1 MFGYAPV
8 GLEEVIVSLNTG
20 LNPRQFFKLNTD
32 DAENY
37 YVTIREIVGGRIV
50 PTEKTDRINDEALLL
65 CNNRSNLEAGDVL
78 FSGTGTIGETAVIE
92 ETPKNW
98 NIKEGVYTIK
108 PNAVM
113 LRPKYLRY
121 LLITKNIRDAYMKMA
136 AGGTVQSIPMKELRR
151 LIIPLPTIQRQ
162 NELID
167 VIERFDKLCND
178 ISEGLP
184 AEIEA
189 RRKQYEYYRDKLL
202 SIKEKKDVEAE

>member
-1 MFGYAPV
+1 
-8 GLEEVIVSLNTG
+8 
-20 LNPRQFFKLNTD
+20 
-32 DAENY
+32 
-37 YVTIREIVGGRIV
+37 
-50 PTEKTDRINDEALLL
+50 
-65 CNNRSNLEAGDVL
+65 
-78 FSGTGTIGETAVIE
+78 
-92 ETPKNW
+92 
-98 NIKEGVYTIK
+98 
-108 PNAVM
+108 
-113 LRPKYLRY
+113 
-121 LLITKNIRDAYMKMA
+121 MKKA